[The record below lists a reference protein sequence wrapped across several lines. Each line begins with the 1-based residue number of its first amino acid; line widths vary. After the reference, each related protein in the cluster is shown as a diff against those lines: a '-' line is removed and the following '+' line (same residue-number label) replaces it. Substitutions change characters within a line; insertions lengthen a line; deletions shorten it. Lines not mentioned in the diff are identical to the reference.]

1 MEGGCSPPTEGS
13 QKTKAGNSLEWMAL
27 KWECAPPKTGA
38 LRSFYVRVWV
48 EGNYTRTGQLAW
60 RRKAL
65 ALAVS
70 CCSHKLFLS
79 CSSARAANA
88 LPAIYLHLAA
98 SAKFVIGRTEHQA
111 LPYVACLHIGGRSR
125 GAFPTTLL
133 VTTRH
138 RLYELYMTQLPA
150 CLMRVKSTKDTTFIG
165 QSFRTCATMAS
176 SRPRL

>member
-1 MEGGCSPPTEGS
+1 MDGLKVGMCSDEKWGPEVLLCEGLGRRQLYTDWATGMAAQGSGTCSELLFS
-13 QKTKAGNSLEWMAL
+13 QAL
-27 KWECAPPKTGA
+27 
-38 LRSFYVRVWV
+38 L
-48 EGNYTRTGQLAW
+48 N
-60 RRKAL
+60 
-65 ALAVS
+65 
-70 CCSHKLFLS
+70 

-111 LPYVACLHIGGRSR
+111 LPYVACLHIDGRSR
-125 GAFPTTLL
+125 GASPTTLL